1 MGVRLVF
8 FFHLVNTHLEAILM
22 SIYLLSMALNAAL
35 RAATQSISG
44 KDFSRKRVLTPDTVM
59 RLLISAEGGSLDKI
73 LHFAGIKATA
83 SALTQRRA
91 QIPPELFRTVFTNI
105 AMSLKSLTFHHGYD
119 SPFNLPK
126 IVV

>member
-44 KDFSRKRVLTPDTVM
+44 KDFSRNLN
-59 RLLISAEGGSLDKI
+59 LSASCCKNS
-73 LHFAGIKATA
+73 GIKIFAVGIF
-83 SALTQRRA
+83 SRNFPRKN
-91 QIPPELFRTVFTNI
+91 R
-105 AMSLKSLTFHHGYD
+105 
-119 SPFNLPK
+119 
-126 IVV
+126 

>member
-8 FFHLVNTHLEAILM
+8 FFHPVNNHLEAILM
-22 SIYLLSMALNAAL
+22 SIDLLSMALNAAL

-73 LHFAGIKATA
+73 LHIAGIQATA

-91 QIPPELFRTVFTNI
+91 FAYRGVGLLSPP
-105 AMSLKSLTFHHGYD
+105 
-119 SPFNLPK
+119 
-126 IVV
+126 